1 MKKITIVLIMSVIAT
16 LAIFANGVKEV
27 ENKENVYKIGISKFV
42 SHPALDAIEKGIM
55 DVFEENNIQSEF
67 DLQNSNAEVS
77 TAVSIAKVFK
87 DGNKD
92 LVIGI
97 ATPSAQAL
105 AQVYKNDKTFVE
117 FAAITDPL
125 SAGLL
130 DESAKNIFG
139 VSDRNPIELQLKT
152 FVDLAS
158 IKTLGMIY
166 SGNESNG
173 VAIYER
179 AKEYCNNN
187 DIELV
192 AISISSS
199 AEVKTAMISIAD
211 RVDGIYI
218 GNDNTV
224 VSAIASVDKVCTKYD
239 LPLFNSDTTSSENTN
254 FLMSFGL
261 DYYKV
266 GRISGEKAIDV
277 LINKASPSD
286 IGAIFL
292 DDVSQFNFILN
303 LDRAKELNINISDE
317 ILNKASTIVKNG
329 MMISN

>member
-1 MKKITIVLIMSVIAT
+1 MKKITSVLLLCVLSSIA
-16 LAIFANGVKEV
+16 LFANGTKEITTD
-27 ENKENVYKIGISKFV
+27 KKVYKIGISKFV
-42 SHPALDAIEKGIM
+42 AHPALDAIENGII
-55 DVFEENNIQSEF
+55 DVFNENNINVTF
-67 DLQNSNAEVS
+67 DLQNSNAEIS

-87 DGNKD
+87 DSNKD

-105 AQVYKNDKTFVE
+105 AQVYKNSEIPVE
-117 FAAITDPL
+117 YSAITDPL

-130 DESAKNIFG
+130 DDNLSNIFG
-139 VSDRNPIELQLKT
+139 VSDRNPIELQLET
-152 FVDLAS
+152 FIELAN
-158 IKTLGMIY
+158 IKTLGMVY

-179 AKEYCNNN
+179 AKDYCENNN
-187 DIELV
+187 IELV
-192 AISISSS
+192 AISIATS

-224 VSAIASVDKVCTKYD
+224 VSAIASVDQVCTKYD

-277 LINKASPSD
+277 LINGKSPNE

-303 LDRAKELNINISDE
+303 LDRAKELNIKISDE
-317 ILNKASTIVKNG
+317 ILNKASTIVENG
-329 MMISN
+329 KMITK